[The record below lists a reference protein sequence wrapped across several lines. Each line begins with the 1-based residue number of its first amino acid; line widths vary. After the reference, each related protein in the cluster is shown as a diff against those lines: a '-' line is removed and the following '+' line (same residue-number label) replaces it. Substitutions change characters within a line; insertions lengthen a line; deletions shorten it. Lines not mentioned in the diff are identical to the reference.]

1 MVRLFLGWL
10 GLLPIMIAHG
20 VARQFLYD
28 SSMSELLAH
37 QVSTIT
43 GVILLLAYTW
53 LLLPRLGID
62 SPRRAWM
69 AGGLWLGL
77 TVVFEFGF
85 GHFVAGHSW
94 SRLFQDYN
102 LLEGRVW
109 SLFLVVVFVAPWLVL
124 RVRR

>member
-1 MVRLFLGWL
+1 MVRLVLGWL
-10 GLLPIMIAHG
+10 GLLPIMIANG
-20 VARQFLYD
+20 VARQFLYG

>member
-1 MVRLFLGWL
+1 MVRLVLGWL
-10 GLLPIMIAHG
+10 GLLPIMIANG
-20 VARQFLYD
+20 VARQSLYG

-102 LLEGRVW
+102 LLEGHVW

>member
-1 MVRLFLGWL
+1 MVRLVLGWL
-10 GLLPIMIAHG
+10 GLLPIMIANG
-20 VARQFLYD
+20 VARQSLYG

-94 SRLFQDYN
+94 SRLFQDYS

-109 SLFLVVVFVAPWLVL
+109 SLFLVVVFVAPWLAL

>member
-1 MVRLFLGWL
+1 MVRLILGWL
-10 GLLPIMIAHG
+10 GLLPIMIANG
-20 VARQFLYD
+20 VARQSLYG

-62 SPRRAWM
+62 SQRRAWM

>member
-1 MVRLFLGWL
+1 MVRLVLGWL
-10 GLLPIMIAHG
+10 GLLPIMIANG
-20 VARQFLYD
+20 VARQSLYG